1 MMHSRCLAPAALPL
15 SRAPAGAM
23 HGGTRLTWR
32 AERTAE
38 WVPARTTTS
47 CLDSVKATYL
57 GSVMAAAGSEAEAE
71 AGVGSWL
78 MVLQWTAKGRMAD
91 SKLMI
96 GPIYGM
102 GTVGGVEVQGVGVA
116 RSEMA

>member
-1 MMHSRCLAPAALPL
+1 MMHWRCLAPAALPP

-23 HGGTRLTWR
+23 RSGTRSTWR
-32 AERTAE
+32 AARTAE
-38 WVPARTTTS
+38 WVTARTTSS
-47 CLDSVKATYL
+47 CLDSVKAKYL
-57 GSVMAAAGSEAEAE
+57 GSVMAAAGSEAEAD
-71 AGVGSWL
+71 AGVGPWL

-102 GTVGGVEVQGVGVA
+102 GTVGAVEVQGVGMA
-116 RSEMA
+116 RSGMA

>member
-1 MMHSRCLAPAALPL
+1 MHSRCLAPAALPP
-15 SRAPAGAM
+15 SRVPAGAM
-23 HGGTRLTWR
+23 RGGTRSTWR
-32 AERTAE
+32 AARTAE

-47 CLDSVKATYL
+47 CLDLVKATYL

-71 AGVGSWL
+71 AGVGPWL

-96 GPIYGM
+96 RSIYGM
-102 GTVGGVEVQGVGVA
+102 GTVGAVEVQGLGVT
-116 RSEMA
+116 RSGMA

>member
-1 MMHSRCLAPAALPL
+1 MMHSRFLAPAALPP
-15 SRAPAGAM
+15 SRAPAGVM
-23 HGGTRLTWR
+23 RGGTRSTWR
-32 AERTAE
+32 AACTAE
-38 WVPARTTTS
+38 WVPARTAKS

-78 MVLQWTAKGRMAD
+78 IVLQWTAKGCMAD

-102 GTVGGVEVQGVGVA
+102 GTVGAVEVQGVGVT
-116 RSEMA
+116 RSGMA

>member
-1 MMHSRCLAPAALPL
+1 MMHSRCLAPAALPP

-23 HGGTRLTWR
+23 RGGTRSTWR
-32 AERTAE
+32 AARTAE

-71 AGVGSWL
+71 AGVGPWL

-91 SKLMI
+91 SRLMV

-102 GTVGGVEVQGVGVA
+102 GTVGVVEVQGVGVT
-116 RSEMA
+116 RSGMA